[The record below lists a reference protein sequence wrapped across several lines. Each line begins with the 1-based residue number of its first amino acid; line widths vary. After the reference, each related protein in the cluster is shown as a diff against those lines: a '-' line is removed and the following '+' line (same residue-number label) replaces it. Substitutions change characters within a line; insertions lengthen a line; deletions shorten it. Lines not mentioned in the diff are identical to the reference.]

1 MMKARIAEI
10 FESVQGEGIYTGEK
24 QVFIRFF
31 GCNLS
36 CGFCDT
42 PLIEFKEY
50 TVGELK
56 EEIAAFSGYHSL
68 SLTGGEPLLQADFL
82 KDFLERVKDLKAKI
96 YLETNG
102 VLVDELRKVLDFV
115 DIIAMD
121 FKMPSFS
128 GQECWTEHE
137 EFLKSSQG
145 KDVFV
150 KMAVTKSAK
159 PQEIKRAAEIIKRIN
174 ANIPVVLQ
182 PNWFE
187 LDSALLGKIESFK
200 KDLKLCG
207 LADVR
212 ILPQAHKLAGIK

>member
-1 MMKARIAEI
+1 MKARIAEI
-10 FESVQGEGIYTGEK
+10 FESVQGEGIYVGEK
-24 QVFIRFF
+24 QVFVRFF

-42 PLIEFKEY
+42 PLTEFKEY
-50 TVGELK
+50 SVGELK
-56 EEIAAFSGYHSL
+56 EEIAKFTGYHAL

-82 KDFLERVKDLKAKI
+82 KDFLGQVRGLDAKI

-102 VLVDELRKVLDFV
+102 TLPGELGKVVDLV

-121 FKMPSFS
+121 FKLSSFS
-128 GQECWTEHE
+128 GKEFWAEHE
-137 EFLKSSQG
+137 EFLKNAQG

-150 KMAVTKSAK
+150 KMAVTKSATT
-159 PQEIKRAAEIIKRIN
+159 QEIKRAAEIIRRIN

-187 LDSALLGKIESFK
+187 LDSALFGKIESFK
-200 KDLKLCG
+200 KDLKVYG

-212 ILPQAHKLAGIK
+212 ILSQAHKLAGIK